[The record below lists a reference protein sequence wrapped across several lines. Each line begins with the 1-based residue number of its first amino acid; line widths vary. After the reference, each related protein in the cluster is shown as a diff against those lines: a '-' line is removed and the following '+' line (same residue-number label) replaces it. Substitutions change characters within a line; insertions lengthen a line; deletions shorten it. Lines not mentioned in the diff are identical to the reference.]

1 MSHIMQKVK
10 NHQKSAGPLQT
21 AISLTWMEELCGCWL
36 KAYPSCDDRHQV
48 PIFPDTG
55 CFFN

>member
-36 KAYPSCDDRHQV
+36 KAYPSCDDRHHLS
-48 PIFPDTG
+48 IYANIIPD
-55 CFFN
+55 